1 MVRRWWFVWLVVAM
15 PAAWWAFVVPVG
27 GTWDEP
33 AHLVKAAAVWQG
45 QLLGEHRS
53 AVGDDG
59 VRRETTDV
67 TVPAW
72 VGRVAGHD
80 CFAAGDDPTCLPD
93 PGTDQRLVRAST
105 TAGPYPPLYY
115 AAVGWPTRWIAGAP
129 CVVVIRLVS
138 AVWFAT
144 LMVWGWSFLRR
155 AVSDRSA
162 FVAVVVAATP
172 TTLALGGAINPN
184 GFEIGAAFA
193 AWCAAAAIGAELR
206 AGRNVGADSVAS
218 FMVSLTAAAAVRSLG
233 PAIALA
239 IVAFSTWCGVLPKRW
254 WAATRVRRAVGR
266 AAVATALGSGWIVIA
281 GHYRSLDAH
290 DRPGPAQL
298 VVDGLSMV
306 PIWAAQMFGS
316 VDWGYSLTLI
326 GVVAAAGWIV
336 LVAHASRTAEP
347 RSARVGVVALAA
359 AVLIGPA
366 LLQLVSGGHVEQAWQ
381 GRYVSPVAVGLV
393 VVSAVALDRSSP
405 STARRLGA
413 GAAIASVV
421 ASLGVG
427 GWKAAEWASARGR
440 APWSST
446 AWPQAPIAF
455 VALVSAGTVV
465 VSILAAAAAAS
476 TATFAATGPTVH
488 PKPALGSNNVLESM
502 VPADGV
508 TWQTSTDRRG
518 SGDSSRSRR

>member
-1 MVRRWWFVWLVVAM
+1 
-15 PAAWWAFVVPVG
+15 
-27 GTWDEP
+27 
-33 AHLVKAAAVWQG
+33 
-45 QLLGEHRS
+45 
-53 AVGDDG
+53 
-59 VRRETTDV
+59 
-67 TVPAW
+67 
-72 VGRVAGHD
+72 
-80 CFAAGDDPTCLPD
+80 
-93 PGTDQRLVRAST
+93 
-105 TAGPYPPLYY
+105 
-115 AAVGWPTRWIAGAP
+115 
-129 CVVVIRLVS
+129 
-138 AVWFAT
+138 
-144 LMVWGWSFLRR
+144 
-155 AVSDRSA
+155 
-162 FVAVVVAATP
+162 
-172 TTLALGGAINPN
+172 
-184 GFEIGAAFA
+184 
-193 AWCAAAAIGAELR
+193 
-206 AGRNVGADSVAS
+206 
-218 FMVSLTAAAAVRSLG
+218 
-233 PAIALA
+233 
-239 IVAFSTWCGVLPKRW
+239 
-254 WAATRVRRAVGR
+254 
-266 AAVATALGSGWIVIA
+266 VATALASGWIVIA
-281 GHYRSLDAH
+281 GHYRSLDTH

-465 VSILAAAAAAS
+465 VSILAAAAAS